1 MDEKDLN
8 HFSGPSDLHPRTLS
22 RTELSFVA
30 RAIADAMH
38 ILTVTTGMRVTE
50 SDVGEV
56 VDEAT
61 SHVMNNYDR
70 VAALHL
76 AEHLL
81 GASKAPPTPL
91 PQILGMRSAIE
102 ATGDARALE
111 LFERWQQ
118 LYRASD
124 ASLVADEDDH

>member
-1 MDEKDLN
+1 MNENDLN
-8 HFSGPSDLHPRTLS
+8 HFSGLSGLRPRTLS
-22 RTELSFVA
+22 LTELHFVA

-50 SDVGEV
+50 SGVGEV
-56 VDEAT
+56 VEEAT
-61 SHVMNNYDR
+61 SHVMDNYDQ

-81 GASKAPPTPL
+81 GASKKPPTPL
-91 PQILGMRSAIE
+91 PQILGMRAAIE

-118 LYRASD
+118 LRRG
-124 ASLVADEDDH
+124 